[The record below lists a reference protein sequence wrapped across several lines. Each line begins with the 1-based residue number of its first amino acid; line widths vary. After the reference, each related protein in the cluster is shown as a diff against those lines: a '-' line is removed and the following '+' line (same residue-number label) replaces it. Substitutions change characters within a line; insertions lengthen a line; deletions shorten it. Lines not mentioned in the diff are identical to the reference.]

1 MHTGAIGHT
10 SFNKHKSSFYS
21 SSFYSWQLLGP
32 HEQCRRSVPLTQTL
46 DPAPRK
52 CSPQPVSIPI
62 AWDCTGDG
70 VKGVRGGKGI

>member
-32 HEQCRRSVPLTQTL
+32 HEQCGRSVPLTQTL
-46 DPAPRK
+46 DPAP
-52 CSPQPVSIPI
+52 PQVLTTACQHPH
-62 AWDCTGDG
+62 CMGLHG
-70 VKGVRGGKGI
+70 